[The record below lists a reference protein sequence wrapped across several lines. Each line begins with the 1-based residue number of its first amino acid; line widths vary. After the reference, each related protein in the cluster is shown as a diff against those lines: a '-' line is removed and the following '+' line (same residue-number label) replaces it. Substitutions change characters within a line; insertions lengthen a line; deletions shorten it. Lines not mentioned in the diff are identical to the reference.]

1 MPLHSM
7 RLSLGG
13 NQLRKDK
20 AKGKTIANVPVSNSK
35 LNPKPNPQLNPDTN
49 PIVERAKA
57 KMSAKV
63 KAPELAN

>member
-1 MPLHSM
+1 M
-7 RLSLGG
+7 GG

-57 KMSAKV
+57 KMQ
-63 KAPELAN
+63 ANSRLR